1 MVEFKIQ
8 LEESFAQSLGYNEI
22 DKQLPELI
30 QRIILKYKR
39 KNWWYWK
46 FNGKTK
52 LCFQRDF

>member
-22 DKQLPELI
+22 DKQLQELI
-30 QRIILKYKR
+30 QRIVLKYKR

-52 LCFQRDF
+52 LCFQ